1 MLTDL
6 SKNEENILDVIRES
20 NKYKDGNFYGNYHKL
35 SSELR
40 SVLECAKIYILDNYN
55 KIEDYSDLSLTLR
68 CANHENAVY
77 FGKKMELK
85 TKKRIKI
92 FDEIMEDLNN
102 RTIKIISFDSVV
114 WDWSD
119 GDFSVTLNGVD
130 YNWIDSRSIIDIAEY
145 IEERLKKN

>member
-1 MLTDL
+1 
-6 SKNEENILDVIRES
+6 
-20 NKYKDGNFYGNYHKL
+20 
-35 SSELR
+35 
-40 SVLECAKIYILDNYN
+40 
-55 KIEDYSDLSLTLR
+55 
-68 CANHENAVY
+68 
-77 FGKKMELK
+77 MELK

>member
-1 MLTDL
+1 M
-6 SKNEENILDVIRES
+6 
-20 NKYKDGNFYGNYHKL
+20 
-35 SSELR
+35 
-40 SVLECAKIYILDNYN
+40 ECAKIYILDNYN

-68 CANHENAVY
+68 CANHENVVY

>member
-1 MLTDL
+1 MLADL

-20 NKYKDGNFYGNYHKL
+20 NKYKAGNFYGNYHKL

-77 FGKKMELK
+77 FGKKWNLK
-85 TKKRIKI
+85 
-92 FDEIMEDLNN
+92 
-102 RTIKIISFDSVV
+102 
-114 WDWSD
+114 
-119 GDFSVTLNGVD
+119 
-130 YNWIDSRSIIDIAEY
+130 
-145 IEERLKKN
+145 LKKE